1 MNILH
6 LKYVVEAEKTR
17 SISKAAENLYM
28 GQPNLSRAIKELEE
42 DLGITIFER
51 TSKGIDL
58 TPQGEEFMQYAKRI
72 ISQIDEVEA
81 IYKSEKH
88 EKQKFSV
95 SLPRASYIA
104 EAFTDFAAHIDT
116 EKPAEIFYKETNS
129 MRAVNNI
136 LQEDYH
142 LGIIRYQDTFEP
154 YFAAF
159 LHDKGLK
166 SELIYEFSYVA
177 LMSKNNPLSK
187 KEELNTK
194 DFSECIEIAHADPYV
209 PSLPLIDS
217 KKAELS
223 EFVNK
228 RIFVF
233 ERSSQMDL
241 LSNVPKTFMWV
252 SPIPKRLLDL
262 YGLVERECKGNEKK
276 YKDVLIY
283 RKDYRLSTL
292 DKKFLEILKKYKP
305 QKNQEK

>member
-95 SLPRASYIA
+95 SVPRASYIA

-142 LGIIRYQDTFEP
+142 LGICHFQ
-154 YFAAF
+154 
-159 LHDKGLK
+159 
-166 SELIYEFSYVA
+166 
-177 LMSKNNPLSK
+177 
-187 KEELNTK
+187 
-194 DFSECIEIAHADPYV
+194 
-209 PSLPLIDS
+209 
-217 KKAELS
+217 
-223 EFVNK
+223 
-228 RIFVF
+228 
-233 ERSSQMDL
+233 
-241 LSNVPKTFMWV
+241 
-252 SPIPKRLLDL
+252 PI
-262 YGLVERECKGNEKK
+262 
-276 YKDVLIY
+276 
-283 RKDYRLSTL
+283 
-292 DKKFLEILKKYKP
+292 
-305 QKNQEK
+305 